1 MPGQLPAFKIGQIYP
16 AKTVVLNTITLQ
28 DFSKFLLLY
37 GGRGRR

>member
-1 MPGQLPAFKIGQIYP
+1 
-16 AKTVVLNTITLQ
+16 VVLNTITLQ